1 MNEIIDAEANDLKE
15 QSYIVTIKILMPS
28 NQKMT
33 EYPISVKAGDQIEAM
48 ARAYAEWDDKTD
60 RAAFLSTD
68 IKKVK

>member
-15 QSYIVTIKILMPS
+15 HGYIVTIKVLMPS
-28 NQKMT
+28 NQKAT
-33 EYPISVKAGDQIEAM
+33 DYIITVKAGDQIEAM

>member
-15 QSYIVTIKILMPS
+15 HGYIVTIKILMPS

-60 RAAFLSTD
+60 RAVFLSTD